1 MHTDIFLLRFLKIYC
16 GVFNCFRQKLFFFL
30 KFIGRGKLLGSGRG
44 AEFKK
49 SNHKD
54 GYKSELF
61 EVQIAFLLGSS
72 SLFLFQLLFL
82 YALVCLLFLKTN
94 IWPFPWLDSH
104 AYVLFI
110 ILPDPNKYYGSRS
123 EFKKKFVRFKIKIV
137 LKIFFFFYLST
148 AAVPLPSYSVSS
160 VEFVSKRFCWS
171 CPALKKNAALI

>member
-1 MHTDIFLLRFLKIYC
+1 MHTDIFLLRILKIYC

-30 KFIGRGKLLGSGRG
+30 LKFLGLGKLLGSGHC

-137 LKIFFFFYLST
+137 LKIPNMYNCRNVSILDLWKST
-148 AAVPLPSYSVSS
+148 ASPH
-160 VEFVSKRFCWS
+160 FVVRR
-171 CPALKKNAALI
+171 KKVFNTSL